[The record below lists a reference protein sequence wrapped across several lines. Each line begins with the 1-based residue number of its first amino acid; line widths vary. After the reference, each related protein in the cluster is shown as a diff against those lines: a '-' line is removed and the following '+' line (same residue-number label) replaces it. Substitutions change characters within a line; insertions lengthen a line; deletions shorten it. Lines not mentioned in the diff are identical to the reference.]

1 MKSKVLEKSI
11 WQFLDQKQT
20 KRATP
25 GLLLRVY
32 HKGKK
37 CIDLSYGK
45 TAYFYDLASITKPM
59 LTSTRLM
66 MLKEDKIF
74 HENNIVKQTV
84 PWFKSSC
91 RFKSLLN
98 HTSGAIWWN
107 PYFKSVPKNL
117 SREDKW
123 IWLQKELRSEPSFQK
138 THSKSIPSVYS
149 DVGFLLL
156 GVALEYL
163 ESRPLLFSWKK
174 VQEAFDLEETYFN
187 IDNVLKH
194 KVNSY
199 APTQYCRWRKKQIC
213 GQVSDENAYA
223 LGGISPHAG
232 LFSSLNDT
240 SLWVLKLRD
249 IFYGKVHKPISQK
262 TLQEFTQ
269 SKGVFALGFMKPH
282 PANKIS
288 GCGRYFSKASFGHTG
303 FSGTSFWFDPVKDL
317 IVVLLSNR
325 TCPNTENK
333 RFVALRPLI
342 HEQVIKTLN
351 I

>member
-1 MKSKVLEKSI
+1 MKSTILEKSI
-11 WQFLDQKQT
+11 LQFLDQKQT

-32 HKGKK
+32 YKGRKH
-37 CIDLSYGK
+37 IDLSYGK
-45 TAYFYDLASITKPM
+45 TAHFYDLASITKPM

-66 MLKEDKIF
+66 MLKENKIF
-74 HENNIVKQTV
+74 HENDMIQKTI
-84 PWFKSSC
+84 PWFKSSHQ
-91 RFKSLLN
+91 FKYLLN
-98 HTSGAIWWN
+98 HTSGAVWWK
-107 PYFKSVPKNL
+107 PYFKSIPQDL

-123 IWLQKELRSEPSFQK
+123 IWLQKKIRSEPSFQK
-138 THSKSIPSVYS
+138 PRSKPISSVYS

-156 GVALEYL
+156 GMALEYL

-174 VQEAFDLEETYFN
+174 VQEAFNLKETHFN
-187 IDNVLKH
+187 IDNILKH
-194 KVNSY
+194 KASNY
-199 APTQYCRWRKKQIC
+199 APTQYCNWRKKQIC
-213 GQVSDENAYA
+213 GQVSDENTYA
-223 LGGISPHAG
+223 LSGIAPHAG

-240 SLWVLKLRD
+240 CLWILKLRD
-249 IFYGKVHKPISQK
+249 IFYGKVNQPICQK
-262 TLQEFTQ
+262 TLQTFTQ
-269 SKGVFALGFMKPH
+269 SKKIFALGFMKPY

-303 FSGTSFWFDPVKDL
+303 FSGTSFWFDPIKDL
-317 IVVLLSNR
+317 TVVLLSNR

-342 HEQVIKTLN
+342 HEHIIKALN